1 MRDMASDDNGALCE
15 QWRATEKGTSATAT
29 EQSHSSSNRFIQQ
42 LTLAKSTDPQQRS
55 TFWLGSLLG
64 LRDIHDG
71 YVACVYVIMAFNKV
85 VCFCIYQ
92 TKKSWESLLKL
103 ASKLPKHLPAGQ
115 ESYKQVSVWAGSVRG
130 IISEIDWIS
139 FPTCQILTLM
149 VSIHQPYVSI
159 FDELRIRLN
168 YLTNRTFHEFW
179 MSGPRGGVFG
189 FFLIYLFSF
198 AETWCHLNRP
208 TDNET

>member
-1 MRDMASDDNGALCE
+1 MKSKLYGGSD
-15 QWRATEKGTSATAT
+15 TITSATAT

-42 LTLAKSTDPQQRS
+42 LTLAKKQRS

-139 FPTCQILTLM
+139 FPACQILTLM

-179 MSGPRGGVFG
+179 MSGPLF
-189 FFLIYLFSF
+189 IYLFIFF
-198 AETWCHLNRP
+198 AETWCHLNKP